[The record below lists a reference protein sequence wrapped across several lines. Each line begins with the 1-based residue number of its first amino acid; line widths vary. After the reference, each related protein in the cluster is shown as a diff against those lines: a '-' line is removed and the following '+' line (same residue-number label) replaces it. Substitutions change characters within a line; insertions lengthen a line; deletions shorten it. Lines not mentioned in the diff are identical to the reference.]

1 MAGLSPVGDGP
12 AFVVFF
18 SIFLYPV
25 GGGMLYWNQLF
36 TRVFPEEDVEM
47 KHRTVNDY
55 FKQQWPRLSLFA
67 AFTLGVSFFAP
78 LKNFQLKW
86 LIDSKSKQEALG
98 YMGLV
103 FAITFSSW
111 FFERLSRRSF
121 TRIACGAVE
130 QVRQRILEQVLYRT
144 VAQYNAEGDAAYL
157 SLLTTDLRT
166 LYDDYYMSLFSIV
179 FWGGIMLCALAM
191 YLYISPVMLLAI
203 LLVTILPL
211 VLPRRTNER
220 LKATRDAFSLQMA
233 GYTQQLK
240 ELLGGFE
247 IIRSFLREDAYAALH
262 QKAARKARE
271 SELDYQ
277 QSLNAMVTNTSLISN
292 LIFPVV
298 MLVGLFLAFDGR
310 LTMGTVSTAASMANF
325 VITPCHQI
333 AQCWAKVKSSQG
345 IRQRLEAAMAE
356 PQVAEQGEPIG
367 HIDSIQCETVRFA
380 YPNTAEPVL
389 KDASLTVDAAQKVA
403 LVGESGCGKS
413 TLAKLLFQYY
423 PDYSGDILFNGRQ
436 VRTLDRTALY
446 RRVGYIA
453 QTAYLFHDTIRNNI
467 CLHEDFPDEQLAH
480 AIAAAGLTD
489 WVASLPD
496 GLDTVISENGKNLSG
511 GQRQRI
517 GIARA
522 LIVEPEFIIADE
534 PISALDMSIRA
545 QVLNLLRHLQ
555 KERDITYLF
564 IAHDLSVMRY
574 ISDRIAVIHKGDIV
588 ELADAEEL
596 VNHAIHPY
604 TRSLLSAIPMPNP
617 RLERK
622 KKLLVYDPAMHD
634 YTAEP
639 PQWQELRP
647 NHFVLCNAAEAV
659 QWIRAL

>member
-55 FKQQWPRLSLFA
+55 FKQQWPRLILFA

-203 LLVTILPL
+203 LLVTIPPL
-211 VLPRRTNER
+211 VLPRRMNER

-247 IIRSFLREDAYAALH
+247 LIRSFLREDAYAALH

-356 PQVAEQGEPIG
+356 PQAAEQGEPIG

-517 GIARA
+517 GIARLA
-522 LIVEPEFIIADE
+522 LRSYDLIIADE
-534 PISALDMSIRA
+534 ITASLDPDTSQ
-545 QVLNLLRHLQ
+545 QVMENLIAMPCMVVA
-555 KERDITYLF
+555 IT
-564 IAHDLSVMRY
+564 HDVAGSFMHQFDKVYR
-574 ISDRIAVIHKGDIV
+574 V
-588 ELADAEEL
+588 EHGVVRVA
-596 VNHAIHPY
+596 
-604 TRSLLSAIPMPNP
+604 
-617 RLERK
+617 
-622 KKLLVYDPAMHD
+622 
-634 YTAEP
+634 
-639 PQWQELRP
+639 
-647 NHFVLCNAAEAV
+647 
-659 QWIRAL
+659 

>member
-1 MAGLSPVGDGP
+1 
-12 AFVVFF
+12 
-18 SIFLYPV
+18 
-25 GGGMLYWNQLF
+25 
-36 TRVFPEEDVEM
+36 M

-55 FKQQWPRLSLFA
+55 FKQQWPRLILFA

-130 QVRQRILEQVLYRT
+130 QVRQRILEQVLHRT

-191 YLYISPVMLLAI
+191 YLYISPVMFLAI
-203 LLVTILPL
+203 LLVTIPPL
-211 VLPRRTNER
+211 VLPRRMNER

-247 IIRSFLREDAYAALH
+247 LIRSFLREDAYAALH

-356 PQVAEQGEPIG
+356 PQAAEQGEPIG

-517 GIARA
+517 GIARLA
-522 LIVEPEFIIADE
+522 LRSYDLIIADE
-534 PISALDMSIRA
+534 ITASLDPDTSQ
-545 QVLNLLRHLQ
+545 QVMENLIAMPCMVVA
-555 KERDITYLF
+555 IT
-564 IAHDLSVMRY
+564 HDVAGSFMHQFDKVYR
-574 ISDRIAVIHKGDIV
+574 V
-588 ELADAEEL
+588 EHGVVRVA
-596 VNHAIHPY
+596 
-604 TRSLLSAIPMPNP
+604 
-617 RLERK
+617 
-622 KKLLVYDPAMHD
+622 
-634 YTAEP
+634 
-639 PQWQELRP
+639 
-647 NHFVLCNAAEAV
+647 
-659 QWIRAL
+659 

>member
-1 MAGLSPVGDGP
+1 
-12 AFVVFF
+12 
-18 SIFLYPV
+18 
-25 GGGMLYWNQLF
+25 MLYWNQLF

-55 FKQQWPRLSLFA
+55 FKQQWPRLILFA

-166 LYDDYYMSLFSIV
+166 LYDDYYMSLFNIV

-203 LLVTILPL
+203 LLVTIPPL
-211 VLPRRTNER
+211 VLPRRMNER

-233 GYTQQLK
+233 DYTQQLK

-356 PQVAEQGEPIG
+356 PQAANQGEPIG
-367 HIDSIQCETVRFA
+367 PIDSIQCETVRFA

-453 QTAYLFHDTIRNNI
+453 QTTYLFHDTIRNNI
-467 CLHEDFPDEQLAH
+467 CLHEDFPDEQLVH

-517 GIARA
+517 GIARLA
-522 LIVEPEFIIADE
+522 LRSYDLIIADE
-534 PISALDMSIRA
+534 ITASLDPDTSQ
-545 QVLNLLRHLQ
+545 QVMENLIAMPCMVVA
-555 KERDITYLF
+555 IT
-564 IAHDLSVMRY
+564 HDVAGSFMHQFDKVYR
-574 ISDRIAVIHKGDIV
+574 V
-588 ELADAEEL
+588 EHGVVRVA
-596 VNHAIHPY
+596 
-604 TRSLLSAIPMPNP
+604 
-617 RLERK
+617 
-622 KKLLVYDPAMHD
+622 
-634 YTAEP
+634 
-639 PQWQELRP
+639 
-647 NHFVLCNAAEAV
+647 
-659 QWIRAL
+659 

>member
-1 MAGLSPVGDGP
+1 
-12 AFVVFF
+12 
-18 SIFLYPV
+18 
-25 GGGMLYWNQLF
+25 MLYWNQLF

-55 FKQQWPRLSLFA
+55 FKQQWPRLILFA

-179 FWGGIMLCALAM
+179 FLGGIMLCALAM

-203 LLVTILPL
+203 LLVTIPPL
-211 VLPRRTNER
+211 VLPRRMNER

-233 GYTQQLK
+233 DYTQQLK

-356 PQVAEQGEPIG
+356 PQAAEQGEPIG

-389 KDASLTVDAAQKVA
+389 KDASLTVGAAQKVA

-436 VRTLDRTALY
+436 VRTLDRIALY

-517 GIARA
+517 GIARLA
-522 LIVEPEFIIADE
+522 LRSYDLIIADE
-534 PISALDMSIRA
+534 ITASLDPDTSQ
-545 QVLNLLRHLQ
+545 QVMENLIAMPCMVVA
-555 KERDITYLF
+555 IT
-564 IAHDLSVMRY
+564 HDVAGSFMHQFDKVYR
-574 ISDRIAVIHKGDIV
+574 V
-588 ELADAEEL
+588 EHGVVRVA
-596 VNHAIHPY
+596 
-604 TRSLLSAIPMPNP
+604 
-617 RLERK
+617 
-622 KKLLVYDPAMHD
+622 
-634 YTAEP
+634 
-639 PQWQELRP
+639 
-647 NHFVLCNAAEAV
+647 
-659 QWIRAL
+659 

>member
-1 MAGLSPVGDGP
+1 
-12 AFVVFF
+12 
-18 SIFLYPV
+18 
-25 GGGMLYWNQLF
+25 
-36 TRVFPEEDVEM
+36 M

-55 FKQQWPRLSLFA
+55 FKQQWPRLILFA

-121 TRIACGAVE
+121 TKIACGAVE
-130 QVRQRILEQVLYRT
+130 QVRQRILEQVLHRT

-166 LYDDYYMSLFSIV
+166 LYDDYYMSLFNIV

-203 LLVTILPL
+203 LLVTIPPL
-211 VLPRRTNER
+211 VLPRRMNER

-233 GYTQQLK
+233 DYTQQLK

-356 PQVAEQGEPIG
+356 PQAAEQGEPIG

-446 RRVGYIA
+446 RQVGYIA

-517 GIARA
+517 GIARLA
-522 LIVEPEFIIADE
+522 LRSYDLIIADE
-534 PISALDMSIRA
+534 ITASLDPDTSQ
-545 QVLNLLRHLQ
+545 QVMENLIAMPCMVVA
-555 KERDITYLF
+555 IT
-564 IAHDLSVMRY
+564 HDVAGSFMHQFDKVYR
-574 ISDRIAVIHKGDIV
+574 V
-588 ELADAEEL
+588 EHGVVRVA
-596 VNHAIHPY
+596 
-604 TRSLLSAIPMPNP
+604 
-617 RLERK
+617 
-622 KKLLVYDPAMHD
+622 
-634 YTAEP
+634 
-639 PQWQELRP
+639 
-647 NHFVLCNAAEAV
+647 
-659 QWIRAL
+659 

>member
-1 MAGLSPVGDGP
+1 
-12 AFVVFF
+12 
-18 SIFLYPV
+18 
-25 GGGMLYWNQLF
+25 MLYWNQLF

-55 FKQQWPRLSLFA
+55 FKQQWPRLILFA

-121 TRIACGAVE
+121 TKIACGAVE
-130 QVRQRILEQVLYRT
+130 QVRQRILEQVLHRT

-203 LLVTILPL
+203 LLVTIPPL
-211 VLPRRTNER
+211 VLPRRMNER

-233 GYTQQLK
+233 DYTQQLK

-356 PQVAEQGEPIG
+356 PQAAEQGEPIG

-389 KDASLTVDAAQKVA
+389 RGASLTVDAAQKVA

-517 GIARA
+517 GIARLA
-522 LIVEPEFIIADE
+522 LRSYDLIIADE
-534 PISALDMSIRA
+534 ITASLDPDTSQ
-545 QVLNLLRHLQ
+545 QVMENLIAMPCMVVA
-555 KERDITYLF
+555 IT
-564 IAHDLSVMRY
+564 HDVAGSFMHQFDKVSR
-574 ISDRIAVIHKGDIV
+574 V
-588 ELADAEEL
+588 EHGVVRVA
-596 VNHAIHPY
+596 
-604 TRSLLSAIPMPNP
+604 
-617 RLERK
+617 
-622 KKLLVYDPAMHD
+622 
-634 YTAEP
+634 
-639 PQWQELRP
+639 
-647 NHFVLCNAAEAV
+647 
-659 QWIRAL
+659 

>member
-1 MAGLSPVGDGP
+1 
-12 AFVVFF
+12 
-18 SIFLYPV
+18 
-25 GGGMLYWNQLF
+25 MLYWNQLF
-36 TRVFPEEDVEM
+36 THVFPEEDVEM

-55 FKQQWPRLSLFA
+55 FKQQWPRLILFA

-86 LIDSKSKQEALG
+86 LIDSRSKLEALG

-130 QVRQRILEQVLYRT
+130 QVRQRILEQVLHRT

-203 LLVTILPL
+203 LLVTIPPL
-211 VLPRRTNER
+211 VLPRRMNER

-233 GYTQQLK
+233 DYTQQLK

-356 PQVAEQGEPIG
+356 PQAAEQGEPIG

-517 GIARA
+517 GIARLA
-522 LIVEPEFIIADE
+522 LRSYDLIIADE
-534 PISALDMSIRA
+534 ITASLDPDTSQ
-545 QVLNLLRHLQ
+545 QVMENLIAMPCMVVA
-555 KERDITYLF
+555 IT
-564 IAHDLSVMRY
+564 HDVAGSFMHQFDKVYR
-574 ISDRIAVIHKGDIV
+574 V
-588 ELADAEEL
+588 EHGVVRVA
-596 VNHAIHPY
+596 
-604 TRSLLSAIPMPNP
+604 
-617 RLERK
+617 
-622 KKLLVYDPAMHD
+622 
-634 YTAEP
+634 
-639 PQWQELRP
+639 
-647 NHFVLCNAAEAV
+647 
-659 QWIRAL
+659 

>member
-1 MAGLSPVGDGP
+1 
-12 AFVVFF
+12 
-18 SIFLYPV
+18 
-25 GGGMLYWNQLF
+25 MLYWNQLF

-55 FKQQWPRLSLFA
+55 FKQQWPRLILFA

-121 TRIACGAVE
+121 TKIACGAVE
-130 QVRQRILEQVLYRT
+130 QVRQRILEQVLHRT

-166 LYDDYYMSLFSIV
+166 LYDDYYMSLFNIV

-203 LLVTILPL
+203 LLVTIPPL
-211 VLPRRTNER
+211 VLPRRMNER

-233 GYTQQLK
+233 DYTQQLK

-333 AQCWAKVKSSQG
+333 AQCWAKIKSSQG

-356 PQVAEQGEPIG
+356 PLAAEQGEPIG

-453 QTAYLFHDTIRNNI
+453 QTTYLFHDTIRNNI

-517 GIARA
+517 GIARLA
-522 LIVEPEFIIADE
+522 LRSYDLIIADE
-534 PISALDMSIRA
+534 ITASLDPDTSQ
-545 QVLNLLRHLQ
+545 QVMENLIAMPCMVVA
-555 KERDITYLF
+555 IT
-564 IAHDLSVMRY
+564 HDVASSFMHQFDKVYR
-574 ISDRIAVIHKGDIV
+574 V
-588 ELADAEEL
+588 EHGVVRVA
-596 VNHAIHPY
+596 
-604 TRSLLSAIPMPNP
+604 
-617 RLERK
+617 
-622 KKLLVYDPAMHD
+622 
-634 YTAEP
+634 
-639 PQWQELRP
+639 
-647 NHFVLCNAAEAV
+647 
-659 QWIRAL
+659 

>member
-1 MAGLSPVGDGP
+1 
-12 AFVVFF
+12 
-18 SIFLYPV
+18 
-25 GGGMLYWNQLF
+25 
-36 TRVFPEEDVEM
+36 M

-55 FKQQWPRLSLFA
+55 FKQQWPRLILFA

-78 LKNFQLKW
+78 LKNFQIKW

-203 LLVTILPL
+203 LLVTIPPL
-211 VLPRRTNER
+211 VLPRRMNER

-233 GYTQQLK
+233 DYTQQLK

-356 PQVAEQGEPIG
+356 PQAAEQGEPIG

-517 GIARA
+517 GIARLA
-522 LIVEPEFIIADE
+522 LRSYDLIIADE
-534 PISALDMSIRA
+534 ITASLDPDTSQ
-545 QVLNLLRHLQ
+545 QVMENLIAMPCMVVA
-555 KERDITYLF
+555 IT
-564 IAHDLSVMRY
+564 HDVAGSFMHQFDKVYR
-574 ISDRIAVIHKGDIV
+574 V
-588 ELADAEEL
+588 EHGVVRVA
-596 VNHAIHPY
+596 
-604 TRSLLSAIPMPNP
+604 
-617 RLERK
+617 
-622 KKLLVYDPAMHD
+622 
-634 YTAEP
+634 
-639 PQWQELRP
+639 
-647 NHFVLCNAAEAV
+647 
-659 QWIRAL
+659 

>member
-1 MAGLSPVGDGP
+1 
-12 AFVVFF
+12 
-18 SIFLYPV
+18 
-25 GGGMLYWNQLF
+25 
-36 TRVFPEEDVEM
+36 M

-55 FKQQWPRLSLFA
+55 FKQQWPRLILFA

-121 TRIACGAVE
+121 TKIACGAVE
-130 QVRQRILEQVLYRT
+130 QVRQRILEQVLHRT

-203 LLVTILPL
+203 LLVTIPPL
-211 VLPRRTNER
+211 VLPRRMNER

-233 GYTQQLK
+233 DYTQQLK

-356 PQVAEQGEPIG
+356 PQAAEQGEPIG

-517 GIARA
+517 GIARLA
-522 LIVEPEFIIADE
+522 LRSYDLIIADE
-534 PISALDMSIRA
+534 ITASLGPDTSQQIME
-545 QVLNLLRHLQ
+545 NLIAMPCMVVA
-555 KERDITYLF
+555 IT
-564 IAHDLSVMRY
+564 HDVAGSFMHQFDKVYR
-574 ISDRIAVIHKGDIV
+574 V
-588 ELADAEEL
+588 EHGVVRVA
-596 VNHAIHPY
+596 
-604 TRSLLSAIPMPNP
+604 
-617 RLERK
+617 
-622 KKLLVYDPAMHD
+622 
-634 YTAEP
+634 
-639 PQWQELRP
+639 
-647 NHFVLCNAAEAV
+647 
-659 QWIRAL
+659 

>member
-1 MAGLSPVGDGP
+1 
-12 AFVVFF
+12 
-18 SIFLYPV
+18 
-25 GGGMLYWNQLF
+25 MLYWNQLF
-36 TRVFPEEDVEM
+36 TCVFPEEDVEM

-55 FKQQWPRLSLFA
+55 FKQQWPRLILFA

-121 TRIACGAVE
+121 TKIACGAVE

-203 LLVTILPL
+203 LLVTIPPL
-211 VLPRRTNER
+211 VLPRRMNER

-233 GYTQQLK
+233 DYTQQLK

-356 PQVAEQGEPIG
+356 PQAADQGEPIG
-367 HIDSIQCETVRFA
+367 PIESIQCETVRFA

-517 GIARA
+517 GIARLA
-522 LIVEPEFIIADE
+522 LRSYDLIIADE
-534 PISALDMSIRA
+534 ITASLDPDTSQ
-545 QVLNLLRHLQ
+545 QVMENLIAMPCMVVA
-555 KERDITYLF
+555 IT
-564 IAHDLSVMRY
+564 HDVAGSFMHQFDKVYR
-574 ISDRIAVIHKGDIV
+574 V
-588 ELADAEEL
+588 EHGVVRVA
-596 VNHAIHPY
+596 
-604 TRSLLSAIPMPNP
+604 
-617 RLERK
+617 
-622 KKLLVYDPAMHD
+622 
-634 YTAEP
+634 
-639 PQWQELRP
+639 
-647 NHFVLCNAAEAV
+647 
-659 QWIRAL
+659 

>member
-1 MAGLSPVGDGP
+1 
-12 AFVVFF
+12 
-18 SIFLYPV
+18 
-25 GGGMLYWNQLF
+25 
-36 TRVFPEEDVEM
+36 M

-55 FKQQWPRLSLFA
+55 FKQQWPRLILFA

-121 TRIACGAVE
+121 TKIACGAVE
-130 QVRQRILEQVLYRT
+130 QVRQRILEQVLHRT

-166 LYDDYYMSLFSIV
+166 LYDDYYMSLFNIV

-191 YLYISPVMLLAI
+191 YLYISTVMLLAI
-203 LLVTILPL
+203 LLVTIPPL
-211 VLPRRTNER
+211 VLPRRMNER

-233 GYTQQLK
+233 DYTQQLK

-356 PQVAEQGEPIG
+356 PQAAEQGEPIG

-517 GIARA
+517 GIARLA
-522 LIVEPEFIIADE
+522 LRSYDLIIADE
-534 PISALDMSIRA
+534 ITASLDPDTSQ
-545 QVLNLLRHLQ
+545 QVMENLIAMPCMVVA
-555 KERDITYLF
+555 IT
-564 IAHDLSVMRY
+564 HDVAGSFMHQFDKVYR
-574 ISDRIAVIHKGDIV
+574 V
-588 ELADAEEL
+588 EHGVVRVA
-596 VNHAIHPY
+596 
-604 TRSLLSAIPMPNP
+604 
-617 RLERK
+617 
-622 KKLLVYDPAMHD
+622 
-634 YTAEP
+634 
-639 PQWQELRP
+639 
-647 NHFVLCNAAEAV
+647 
-659 QWIRAL
+659 

>member
-1 MAGLSPVGDGP
+1 
-12 AFVVFF
+12 
-18 SIFLYPV
+18 
-25 GGGMLYWNQLF
+25 
-36 TRVFPEEDVEM
+36 M

-55 FKQQWPRLSLFA
+55 FKQQWPRLILFA

-203 LLVTILPL
+203 LLVTIPPL
-211 VLPRRTNER
+211 VLPRRMNER

-356 PQVAEQGEPIG
+356 PQATEQGEPIG
-367 HIDSIQCETVRFA
+367 PIDSIQCETVRFA

-517 GIARA
+517 GIARLA
-522 LIVEPEFIIADE
+522 LRSYDLIIADE
-534 PISALDMSIRA
+534 ITTSLDPDTSQ
-545 QVLNLLRHLQ
+545 QVMENLIAMPCMVVA
-555 KERDITYLF
+555 IT
-564 IAHDLSVMRY
+564 HDVAGSFMHQFDKVYR
-574 ISDRIAVIHKGDIV
+574 V
-588 ELADAEEL
+588 EHGVVRVA
-596 VNHAIHPY
+596 
-604 TRSLLSAIPMPNP
+604 
-617 RLERK
+617 
-622 KKLLVYDPAMHD
+622 
-634 YTAEP
+634 
-639 PQWQELRP
+639 
-647 NHFVLCNAAEAV
+647 
-659 QWIRAL
+659 

>member
-1 MAGLSPVGDGP
+1 
-12 AFVVFF
+12 
-18 SIFLYPV
+18 
-25 GGGMLYWNQLF
+25 MLYWNQLF
-36 TRVFPEEDVEM
+36 TCVFPEEDVEM

-55 FKQQWPRLSLFA
+55 FKQQWPRLILFA

-130 QVRQRILEQVLYRT
+130 QVRQRILEQVLHRT

-166 LYDDYYMSLFSIV
+166 LYDDYYMSLFNIV

-203 LLVTILPL
+203 LLVTIPPL
-211 VLPRRTNER
+211 VLPRRMNER

-233 GYTQQLK
+233 DYTQQLK

-356 PQVAEQGEPIG
+356 PQAAEQGEPIG
-367 HIDSIQCETVRFA
+367 HIDSIQCDTVRFA

-517 GIARA
+517 GIARLA
-522 LIVEPEFIIADE
+522 LRSYDLIIADE
-534 PISALDMSIRA
+534 ITASLDPDTSQ
-545 QVLNLLRHLQ
+545 QVMENLIAMPCMVVA
-555 KERDITYLF
+555 IT
-564 IAHDLSVMRY
+564 HDVAGSFMHQFDKVYR
-574 ISDRIAVIHKGDIV
+574 V
-588 ELADAEEL
+588 EHGVVRVA
-596 VNHAIHPY
+596 
-604 TRSLLSAIPMPNP
+604 
-617 RLERK
+617 
-622 KKLLVYDPAMHD
+622 
-634 YTAEP
+634 
-639 PQWQELRP
+639 
-647 NHFVLCNAAEAV
+647 
-659 QWIRAL
+659 

>member
-1 MAGLSPVGDGP
+1 
-12 AFVVFF
+12 
-18 SIFLYPV
+18 
-25 GGGMLYWNQLF
+25 
-36 TRVFPEEDVEM
+36 M

-55 FKQQWPRLSLFA
+55 FKQQWPRLILFA

-121 TRIACGAVE
+121 TKIACGAVE
-130 QVRQRILEQVLYRT
+130 QVRQRILEQVLHRT

-203 LLVTILPL
+203 LLVTIPPL
-211 VLPRRTNER
+211 VLPRRMNER

-233 GYTQQLK
+233 DYTQQLK

-356 PQVAEQGEPIG
+356 PQAAEQGEPIG
-367 HIDSIQCETVRFA
+367 PIESIQCETVRFA

-517 GIARA
+517 GIARLA
-522 LIVEPEFIIADE
+522 LRSYDLIIADE
-534 PISALDMSIRA
+534 ITASLDPDTSQ
-545 QVLNLLRHLQ
+545 QVMENLIAMPCMVVA
-555 KERDITYLF
+555 IT
-564 IAHDLSVMRY
+564 HDVASSFMHQFDKVYR
-574 ISDRIAVIHKGDIV
+574 V
-588 ELADAEEL
+588 EHGVVRVA
-596 VNHAIHPY
+596 
-604 TRSLLSAIPMPNP
+604 
-617 RLERK
+617 
-622 KKLLVYDPAMHD
+622 
-634 YTAEP
+634 
-639 PQWQELRP
+639 
-647 NHFVLCNAAEAV
+647 
-659 QWIRAL
+659 

>member
-1 MAGLSPVGDGP
+1 
-12 AFVVFF
+12 
-18 SIFLYPV
+18 
-25 GGGMLYWNQLF
+25 
-36 TRVFPEEDVEM
+36 M

-55 FKQQWPRLSLFA
+55 FKQQWPRLILFA

-130 QVRQRILEQVLYRT
+130 QVRQRILEQVLHRT

-166 LYDDYYMSLFSIV
+166 LYDDYYMSLFNIV

-203 LLVTILPL
+203 LLVTIPPL
-211 VLPRRTNER
+211 VLPRRMNER

-233 GYTQQLK
+233 DYTQQLK

-356 PQVAEQGEPIG
+356 PQAAEQGEPIG

-517 GIARA
+517 GIARLA
-522 LIVEPEFIIADE
+522 LRSYDLIIADE
-534 PISALDMSIRA
+534 ITASLDPDTSQ
-545 QVLNLLRHLQ
+545 QVMENLIAMPCMVVA
-555 KERDITYLF
+555 IT
-564 IAHDLSVMRY
+564 HDVAGSFMHQFDKVYR
-574 ISDRIAVIHKGDIV
+574 V
-588 ELADAEEL
+588 EHGVVRVA
-596 VNHAIHPY
+596 
-604 TRSLLSAIPMPNP
+604 
-617 RLERK
+617 
-622 KKLLVYDPAMHD
+622 
-634 YTAEP
+634 
-639 PQWQELRP
+639 
-647 NHFVLCNAAEAV
+647 
-659 QWIRAL
+659 

>member
-1 MAGLSPVGDGP
+1 
-12 AFVVFF
+12 
-18 SIFLYPV
+18 
-25 GGGMLYWNQLF
+25 
-36 TRVFPEEDVEM
+36 M

-55 FKQQWPRLSLFA
+55 FKQQWPRLILFA

-203 LLVTILPL
+203 LLVTIPPL
-211 VLPRRTNER
+211 VLPRRMNER

-367 HIDSIQCETVRFA
+367 PIDSIQCETVRFA

-517 GIARA
+517 GIARLA
-522 LIVEPEFIIADE
+522 LRSYDLIIADE
-534 PISALDMSIRA
+534 ITASLDPDTSQ
-545 QVLNLLRHLQ
+545 QVMENLIAMPCMVVA
-555 KERDITYLF
+555 IT
-564 IAHDLSVMRY
+564 HDVAGSFMHQFDKVYR
-574 ISDRIAVIHKGDIV
+574 V
-588 ELADAEEL
+588 EHGVVRVA
-596 VNHAIHPY
+596 
-604 TRSLLSAIPMPNP
+604 
-617 RLERK
+617 
-622 KKLLVYDPAMHD
+622 
-634 YTAEP
+634 
-639 PQWQELRP
+639 
-647 NHFVLCNAAEAV
+647 
-659 QWIRAL
+659 

>member
-1 MAGLSPVGDGP
+1 
-12 AFVVFF
+12 
-18 SIFLYPV
+18 
-25 GGGMLYWNQLF
+25 
-36 TRVFPEEDVEM
+36 M

-55 FKQQWPRLSLFA
+55 FKQQWPRLILFA

-203 LLVTILPL
+203 LLVTIPPL
-211 VLPRRTNER
+211 VLPRRMNER

-233 GYTQQLK
+233 DYTQQLK

-356 PQVAEQGEPIG
+356 PQAAEQGEPLGPIE
-367 HIDSIQCETVRFA
+367 SIQCETVRFA

-467 CLHEDFPDEQLAH
+467 CLHEDFPDEQLTH

-517 GIARA
+517 GIARLA
-522 LIVEPEFIIADE
+522 LRSYDLIIADE
-534 PISALDMSIRA
+534 ITASLDPDTSQ
-545 QVLNLLRHLQ
+545 QVMENLIAMPCMVVA
-555 KERDITYLF
+555 IT
-564 IAHDLSVMRY
+564 HDVAGSFMHQFDKVYR
-574 ISDRIAVIHKGDIV
+574 V
-588 ELADAEEL
+588 EHGVVRVA
-596 VNHAIHPY
+596 
-604 TRSLLSAIPMPNP
+604 
-617 RLERK
+617 
-622 KKLLVYDPAMHD
+622 
-634 YTAEP
+634 
-639 PQWQELRP
+639 
-647 NHFVLCNAAEAV
+647 
-659 QWIRAL
+659 

>member
-1 MAGLSPVGDGP
+1 
-12 AFVVFF
+12 
-18 SIFLYPV
+18 
-25 GGGMLYWNQLF
+25 
-36 TRVFPEEDVEM
+36 M

-55 FKQQWPRLSLFA
+55 FKQQWPRLILFA

-203 LLVTILPL
+203 LLVTIPPL
-211 VLPRRTNER
+211 VLPRRMNER

-233 GYTQQLK
+233 DYTQQLK

-356 PQVAEQGEPIG
+356 PQAAEQGEPIG
-367 HIDSIQCETVRFA
+367 PIESIQCETVRFA

-517 GIARA
+517 GIAR
-522 LIVEPEFIIADE
+522 LTLRNYDLIIADE
-534 PISALDMSIRA
+534 ITASLDPDTSQ
-545 QVLNLLRHLQ
+545 QVMENLIAMPCMVVA
-555 KERDITYLF
+555 IT
-564 IAHDLSVMRY
+564 HDVAGSFMHQFDKVYR
-574 ISDRIAVIHKGDIV
+574 V
-588 ELADAEEL
+588 EHGVVRVA
-596 VNHAIHPY
+596 
-604 TRSLLSAIPMPNP
+604 
-617 RLERK
+617 
-622 KKLLVYDPAMHD
+622 
-634 YTAEP
+634 
-639 PQWQELRP
+639 
-647 NHFVLCNAAEAV
+647 
-659 QWIRAL
+659 

>member
-1 MAGLSPVGDGP
+1 
-12 AFVVFF
+12 
-18 SIFLYPV
+18 
-25 GGGMLYWNQLF
+25 
-36 TRVFPEEDVEM
+36 M

-55 FKQQWPRLSLFA
+55 FKQQWPRLILFA

-130 QVRQRILEQVLYRT
+130 QVRQRILEQVLHRT

-203 LLVTILPL
+203 LLVTIPPL
-211 VLPRRTNER
+211 VLPRRMNDR

-367 HIDSIQCETVRFA
+367 PIESIQCETVRFA

-517 GIARA
+517 GIARLA
-522 LIVEPEFIIADE
+522 LRSYDLIIADE
-534 PISALDMSIRA
+534 ITASLDPDTSQ
-545 QVLNLLRHLQ
+545 QVMENLIAMPCMVVA
-555 KERDITYLF
+555 IT
-564 IAHDLSVMRY
+564 HDVAGSFMHQFDKVYR
-574 ISDRIAVIHKGDIV
+574 V
-588 ELADAEEL
+588 EHGVVRVA
-596 VNHAIHPY
+596 
-604 TRSLLSAIPMPNP
+604 
-617 RLERK
+617 
-622 KKLLVYDPAMHD
+622 
-634 YTAEP
+634 
-639 PQWQELRP
+639 
-647 NHFVLCNAAEAV
+647 
-659 QWIRAL
+659 

>member
-1 MAGLSPVGDGP
+1 
-12 AFVVFF
+12 
-18 SIFLYPV
+18 
-25 GGGMLYWNQLF
+25 MLYWNQLF

-55 FKQQWPRLSLFA
+55 FKQQWPRLILFA

-121 TRIACGAVE
+121 TKIACGAVE
-130 QVRQRILEQVLYRT
+130 QVRQRILEQVLHRT

-203 LLVTILPL
+203 LLVTIPPL
-211 VLPRRTNER
+211 VLPRRMNER

-233 GYTQQLK
+233 DYTQQLK

-356 PQVAEQGEPIG
+356 PQATEQGEPIG
-367 HIDSIQCETVRFA
+367 PIDSIQCETVRFA

-517 GIARA
+517 GIARLA
-522 LIVEPEFIIADE
+522 LRSYDLIIADE
-534 PISALDMSIRA
+534 ITASLDPDTSQ
-545 QVLNLLRHLQ
+545 QVMENLIAMPCMVVA
-555 KERDITYLF
+555 IT
-564 IAHDLSVMRY
+564 HDVAGSFMHQFDKVYR
-574 ISDRIAVIHKGDIV
+574 V
-588 ELADAEEL
+588 EHGVVRVA
-596 VNHAIHPY
+596 
-604 TRSLLSAIPMPNP
+604 
-617 RLERK
+617 
-622 KKLLVYDPAMHD
+622 
-634 YTAEP
+634 
-639 PQWQELRP
+639 
-647 NHFVLCNAAEAV
+647 
-659 QWIRAL
+659 

>member
-1 MAGLSPVGDGP
+1 
-12 AFVVFF
+12 
-18 SIFLYPV
+18 
-25 GGGMLYWNQLF
+25 MLYWNQLF
-36 TRVFPEEDVEM
+36 TCVFPEEDVEM

-55 FKQQWPRLSLFA
+55 FKQQWPRLILFA

-203 LLVTILPL
+203 LLVTIPPL
-211 VLPRRTNER
+211 VLPRRMNER

-233 GYTQQLK
+233 DYTQQLK

-325 VITPCHQI
+325 VITPCHQS

-356 PQVAEQGEPIG
+356 PQAAEQGEPIG

-517 GIARA
+517 GIARLA
-522 LIVEPEFIIADE
+522 LRSYDLIIADE
-534 PISALDMSIRA
+534 ITASLDPDTSQ
-545 QVLNLLRHLQ
+545 QVMENLIAMPCMVVA
-555 KERDITYLF
+555 IT
-564 IAHDLSVMRY
+564 HDVAGSFMHQFDKVYR
-574 ISDRIAVIHKGDIV
+574 V
-588 ELADAEEL
+588 EHGVVRVA
-596 VNHAIHPY
+596 
-604 TRSLLSAIPMPNP
+604 
-617 RLERK
+617 
-622 KKLLVYDPAMHD
+622 
-634 YTAEP
+634 
-639 PQWQELRP
+639 
-647 NHFVLCNAAEAV
+647 
-659 QWIRAL
+659 

>member
-36 TRVFPEEDVEM
+36 THVFPEEDVEM

-55 FKQQWPRLSLFA
+55 FKQQWPRLILFA

-121 TRIACGAVE
+121 TKIACGAVE
-130 QVRQRILEQVLYRT
+130 QVRQRILEQVLHRT

-166 LYDDYYMSLFSIV
+166 LYDDYYMSLFNIV

-203 LLVTILPL
+203 LLVTIPPL
-211 VLPRRTNER
+211 VLPRRMNER

-233 GYTQQLK
+233 DYTQQLK

-356 PQVAEQGEPIG
+356 PQAAEQGEPIG

-517 GIARA
+517 GIARLA
-522 LIVEPEFIIADE
+522 LRSYDLIIADE
-534 PISALDMSIRA
+534 ITASLDPDTSQ
-545 QVLNLLRHLQ
+545 QVMENLIAMPCMVVA
-555 KERDITYLF
+555 IT
-564 IAHDLSVMRY
+564 HDVAGSFMHQFDKVYR
-574 ISDRIAVIHKGDIV
+574 V
-588 ELADAEEL
+588 EHGVVRVA
-596 VNHAIHPY
+596 
-604 TRSLLSAIPMPNP
+604 
-617 RLERK
+617 
-622 KKLLVYDPAMHD
+622 
-634 YTAEP
+634 
-639 PQWQELRP
+639 
-647 NHFVLCNAAEAV
+647 
-659 QWIRAL
+659 

>member
-55 FKQQWPRLSLFA
+55 FKQQWPRLILFA

-203 LLVTILPL
+203 LLVTIPPL
-211 VLPRRTNER
+211 VLPRRMNER

-233 GYTQQLK
+233 DYTQQLK

-356 PQVAEQGEPIG
+356 PQAAEQGEPIG
-367 HIDSIQCETVRFA
+367 PIDSIQCETVRFA

-517 GIARA
+517 GIARLA
-522 LIVEPEFIIADE
+522 LRSYDLIIADE
-534 PISALDMSIRA
+534 ITASLDPDTSQ
-545 QVLNLLRHLQ
+545 QVMENLIAMPCMVVA
-555 KERDITYLF
+555 IT
-564 IAHDLSVMRY
+564 HDVAGSFMHQFDKVYR
-574 ISDRIAVIHKGDIV
+574 V
-588 ELADAEEL
+588 EHGVVRVA
-596 VNHAIHPY
+596 
-604 TRSLLSAIPMPNP
+604 
-617 RLERK
+617 
-622 KKLLVYDPAMHD
+622 
-634 YTAEP
+634 
-639 PQWQELRP
+639 
-647 NHFVLCNAAEAV
+647 
-659 QWIRAL
+659 

>member
-55 FKQQWPRLSLFA
+55 FKQQWPRLILFA

-130 QVRQRILEQVLYRT
+130 QVRQRILEQVLHRT

-203 LLVTILPL
+203 LLVTIPPL
-211 VLPRRTNER
+211 VLPRRMNER

-247 IIRSFLREDAYAALH
+247 LIRSFLREDAYAALH

-356 PQVAEQGEPIG
+356 PQAAEQGESIG

-517 GIARA
+517 GIARLA
-522 LIVEPEFIIADE
+522 LRSYDLIIADE
-534 PISALDMSIRA
+534 ITASLDPDTSQ
-545 QVLNLLRHLQ
+545 QVMENLIAMPCMVVA
-555 KERDITYLF
+555 IT
-564 IAHDLSVMRY
+564 HDVAGSFMHQFDKVYR
-574 ISDRIAVIHKGDIV
+574 V
-588 ELADAEEL
+588 EHGVVRVA
-596 VNHAIHPY
+596 
-604 TRSLLSAIPMPNP
+604 
-617 RLERK
+617 
-622 KKLLVYDPAMHD
+622 
-634 YTAEP
+634 
-639 PQWQELRP
+639 
-647 NHFVLCNAAEAV
+647 
-659 QWIRAL
+659 

>member
-1 MAGLSPVGDGP
+1 
-12 AFVVFF
+12 
-18 SIFLYPV
+18 
-25 GGGMLYWNQLF
+25 MLYWNQLF

-55 FKQQWPRLSLFA
+55 FKQQWPRLILFA

-121 TRIACGAVE
+121 TKIACGAVE
-130 QVRQRILEQVLYRT
+130 QVRQRILEQVLHRT

-166 LYDDYYMSLFSIV
+166 LYDDYYMSLFNIV

-203 LLVTILPL
+203 LLVTIPPL
-211 VLPRRTNER
+211 VLPRRMNER

-233 GYTQQLK
+233 DYTQQVK

-356 PQVAEQGEPIG
+356 PQAAEQGEPIG

-380 YPNTAEPVL
+380 YPGAAESVL
-389 KDASLTVDAAQKVA
+389 RGASLTVDAAQKVA

-517 GIARA
+517 GIARLA
-522 LIVEPEFIIADE
+522 LRSYDLIIADE
-534 PISALDMSIRA
+534 ITASLDPDTSQ
-545 QVLNLLRHLQ
+545 QVMENLIAMPCMVVA
-555 KERDITYLF
+555 IT
-564 IAHDLSVMRY
+564 HDVAGSFMHQFDKVYR
-574 ISDRIAVIHKGDIV
+574 V
-588 ELADAEEL
+588 EHGVVRVA
-596 VNHAIHPY
+596 
-604 TRSLLSAIPMPNP
+604 
-617 RLERK
+617 
-622 KKLLVYDPAMHD
+622 
-634 YTAEP
+634 
-639 PQWQELRP
+639 
-647 NHFVLCNAAEAV
+647 
-659 QWIRAL
+659 

>member
-1 MAGLSPVGDGP
+1 
-12 AFVVFF
+12 
-18 SIFLYPV
+18 
-25 GGGMLYWNQLF
+25 
-36 TRVFPEEDVEM
+36 M

-55 FKQQWPRLSLFA
+55 FKQQWPRLILFA

-203 LLVTILPL
+203 LLVTIPPL
-211 VLPRRTNER
+211 VLPRRMNER

-333 AQCWAKVKSSQG
+333 AQCWAKIKSSQG

-356 PQVAEQGEPIG
+356 PQAAEQGEPIG

-517 GIARA
+517 GIARLA
-522 LIVEPEFIIADE
+522 LRSYDLIIADE
-534 PISALDMSIRA
+534 ITASLDPDTSQ
-545 QVLNLLRHLQ
+545 QVMENLIAMPCMVVA
-555 KERDITYLF
+555 IT
-564 IAHDLSVMRY
+564 HDVAGSFMHQFDKVYR
-574 ISDRIAVIHKGDIV
+574 V
-588 ELADAEEL
+588 EHGVVRVA
-596 VNHAIHPY
+596 
-604 TRSLLSAIPMPNP
+604 
-617 RLERK
+617 
-622 KKLLVYDPAMHD
+622 
-634 YTAEP
+634 
-639 PQWQELRP
+639 
-647 NHFVLCNAAEAV
+647 
-659 QWIRAL
+659 

>member
-12 AFVVFF
+12 AFVVLF

-25 GGGMLYWNQLF
+25 GDMLYWNQLF

-203 LLVTILPL
+203 LLVTIPPL
-211 VLPRRTNER
+211 VLPRRMNER

-356 PQVAEQGEPIG
+356 PQAAEQGEPIG
-367 HIDSIQCETVRFA
+367 PIESIQCETVRFA

-517 GIARA
+517 GIARLA
-522 LIVEPEFIIADE
+522 LRSYDLIIADE
-534 PISALDMSIRA
+534 ITASLDPDTSQ
-545 QVLNLLRHLQ
+545 QVMENLIAMPCMVVA
-555 KERDITYLF
+555 IT
-564 IAHDLSVMRY
+564 HDVAGSFMHQFDKVYR
-574 ISDRIAVIHKGDIV
+574 V
-588 ELADAEEL
+588 EHGVVRVA
-596 VNHAIHPY
+596 
-604 TRSLLSAIPMPNP
+604 
-617 RLERK
+617 
-622 KKLLVYDPAMHD
+622 
-634 YTAEP
+634 
-639 PQWQELRP
+639 
-647 NHFVLCNAAEAV
+647 
-659 QWIRAL
+659 

>member
-1 MAGLSPVGDGP
+1 
-12 AFVVFF
+12 
-18 SIFLYPV
+18 
-25 GGGMLYWNQLF
+25 MLYWNQLF
-36 TRVFPEEDVEM
+36 TCVFPEEDVEM

-55 FKQQWPRLSLFA
+55 FKQQWPRLILFA

-203 LLVTILPL
+203 LLVTIPPL
-211 VLPRRTNER
+211 VLPRRMNER

-233 GYTQQLK
+233 DYTQQLK

-277 QSLNAMVTNTSLISN
+277 QSLNTMVTNTSLISN

-356 PQVAEQGEPIG
+356 PQAAEQGEPIG

-517 GIARA
+517 GIARLA
-522 LIVEPEFIIADE
+522 LRSYDLIIADE
-534 PISALDMSIRA
+534 ITASLDPDTSQ
-545 QVLNLLRHLQ
+545 QVMENLIAMPCMVVA
-555 KERDITYLF
+555 IT
-564 IAHDLSVMRY
+564 HDVAGSFMHQFDKVYR
-574 ISDRIAVIHKGDIV
+574 V
-588 ELADAEEL
+588 EHGVVRVA
-596 VNHAIHPY
+596 
-604 TRSLLSAIPMPNP
+604 
-617 RLERK
+617 
-622 KKLLVYDPAMHD
+622 
-634 YTAEP
+634 
-639 PQWQELRP
+639 
-647 NHFVLCNAAEAV
+647 
-659 QWIRAL
+659 

>member
-1 MAGLSPVGDGP
+1 
-12 AFVVFF
+12 
-18 SIFLYPV
+18 
-25 GGGMLYWNQLF
+25 MLYWNQLF
-36 TRVFPEEDVEM
+36 TCVFPEEDVEM

-55 FKQQWPRLSLFA
+55 FKQQWPRLILFA

-203 LLVTILPL
+203 LLVTIPPL
-211 VLPRRTNER
+211 VLPRRMNER

-356 PQVAEQGEPIG
+356 PQAADQGEPIG
-367 HIDSIQCETVRFA
+367 PIESIQCETVRFA

-517 GIARA
+517 GIARLA
-522 LIVEPEFIIADE
+522 LRSYDLIIADE
-534 PISALDMSIRA
+534 ITASLDPDTSQ
-545 QVLNLLRHLQ
+545 QVMENLIAMPCMVVA
-555 KERDITYLF
+555 IT
-564 IAHDLSVMRY
+564 HDVAGSFMHQFDKIYR
-574 ISDRIAVIHKGDIV
+574 V
-588 ELADAEEL
+588 EHGVVRVA
-596 VNHAIHPY
+596 
-604 TRSLLSAIPMPNP
+604 
-617 RLERK
+617 
-622 KKLLVYDPAMHD
+622 
-634 YTAEP
+634 
-639 PQWQELRP
+639 
-647 NHFVLCNAAEAV
+647 
-659 QWIRAL
+659 

>member
-1 MAGLSPVGDGP
+1 
-12 AFVVFF
+12 
-18 SIFLYPV
+18 
-25 GGGMLYWNQLF
+25 MLYWNQLF

-55 FKQQWPRLSLFA
+55 FKQQWPRLILFA

-130 QVRQRILEQVLYRT
+130 QVRQRILEQVLHRT

-203 LLVTILPL
+203 LLVTIPPL
-211 VLPRRTNER
+211 VLPRRMNER

-247 IIRSFLREDAYAALH
+247 LIRSFLREDAYAALH

-333 AQCWAKVKSSQG
+333 AQCWAKIKSSQG
-345 IRQRLEAAMAE
+345 IRQRLETAMAE
-356 PQVAEQGEPIG
+356 PQAAEQGEPIG

-517 GIARA
+517 GIARLA
-522 LIVEPEFIIADE
+522 LRSYDLIIADE
-534 PISALDMSIRA
+534 ITASLDPDTSQ
-545 QVLNLLRHLQ
+545 QVMENLIAMPCMVVA
-555 KERDITYLF
+555 IT
-564 IAHDLSVMRY
+564 HDVAGSFMHQFDKVYR
-574 ISDRIAVIHKGDIV
+574 V
-588 ELADAEEL
+588 EHGVVRVA
-596 VNHAIHPY
+596 
-604 TRSLLSAIPMPNP
+604 
-617 RLERK
+617 
-622 KKLLVYDPAMHD
+622 
-634 YTAEP
+634 
-639 PQWQELRP
+639 
-647 NHFVLCNAAEAV
+647 
-659 QWIRAL
+659 

>member
-1 MAGLSPVGDGP
+1 
-12 AFVVFF
+12 
-18 SIFLYPV
+18 
-25 GGGMLYWNQLF
+25 MLYWNQLF
-36 TRVFPEEDVEM
+36 TCVFPEEDVEM

-55 FKQQWPRLSLFA
+55 FKQQWPRLILFA

-203 LLVTILPL
+203 LLVTIPPL
-211 VLPRRTNER
+211 VLPRRMNER

-233 GYTQQLK
+233 DYTQQLK

-247 IIRSFLREDAYAALH
+247 IIRSFLREDAYAVLH

-310 LTMGTVSTAASMANF
+310 LTMGTISTAASMANF

-356 PQVAEQGEPIG
+356 PQAAEQGEPIG

-436 VRTLDRTALY
+436 VRTLNRTALY

-517 GIARA
+517 GIARLA
-522 LIVEPEFIIADE
+522 LRSYDLIIADE
-534 PISALDMSIRA
+534 ITASLDPDTSQ
-545 QVLNLLRHLQ
+545 QVMENLIAMPCMVVA
-555 KERDITYLF
+555 IT
-564 IAHDLSVMRY
+564 HDVAGSFMHQFDKVYR
-574 ISDRIAVIHKGDIV
+574 V
-588 ELADAEEL
+588 EHGVVRVA
-596 VNHAIHPY
+596 
-604 TRSLLSAIPMPNP
+604 
-617 RLERK
+617 
-622 KKLLVYDPAMHD
+622 
-634 YTAEP
+634 
-639 PQWQELRP
+639 
-647 NHFVLCNAAEAV
+647 
-659 QWIRAL
+659 

>member
-1 MAGLSPVGDGP
+1 
-12 AFVVFF
+12 
-18 SIFLYPV
+18 
-25 GGGMLYWNQLF
+25 
-36 TRVFPEEDVEM
+36 M

-55 FKQQWPRLSLFA
+55 FKQQWPRLILFA

-121 TRIACGAVE
+121 TKIACGAVE
-130 QVRQRILEQVLYRT
+130 QVRQRILEQVLHRT

-166 LYDDYYMSLFSIV
+166 LYDDYYMSLFNIV

-203 LLVTILPL
+203 LLVTIPPL
-211 VLPRRTNER
+211 VLPRRMNER

-233 GYTQQLK
+233 DYTQQLK

-356 PQVAEQGEPIG
+356 PQAAEQGEPIG
-367 HIDSIQCETVRFA
+367 PIESIQCETVRFA

-517 GIARA
+517 GIARLA
-522 LIVEPEFIIADE
+522 LRSYDLIIADE
-534 PISALDMSIRA
+534 ITASLDPDTSQ
-545 QVLNLLRHLQ
+545 QVMENLIAMPCMVVA
-555 KERDITYLF
+555 IT
-564 IAHDLSVMRY
+564 HDVAGSFMHQFDKVYR
-574 ISDRIAVIHKGDIV
+574 V
-588 ELADAEEL
+588 EHGVVRVA
-596 VNHAIHPY
+596 
-604 TRSLLSAIPMPNP
+604 
-617 RLERK
+617 
-622 KKLLVYDPAMHD
+622 
-634 YTAEP
+634 
-639 PQWQELRP
+639 
-647 NHFVLCNAAEAV
+647 
-659 QWIRAL
+659 